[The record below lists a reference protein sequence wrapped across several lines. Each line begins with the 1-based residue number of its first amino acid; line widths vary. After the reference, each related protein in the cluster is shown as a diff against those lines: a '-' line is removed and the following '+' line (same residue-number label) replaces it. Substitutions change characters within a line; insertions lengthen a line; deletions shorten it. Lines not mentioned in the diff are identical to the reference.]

1 MRKVNVTNFNH
12 QKDTNRKY
20 NSTYSWVQYLLKHVV
35 HRGQKLPVQEFVS
48 RAVWKISIF
57 HTFFASD
64 EAYP

>member
-12 QKDTNRKY
+12 EKDTNRKNNY
-20 NSTYSWVQYLLKHVV
+20 IFLGSILKHVV